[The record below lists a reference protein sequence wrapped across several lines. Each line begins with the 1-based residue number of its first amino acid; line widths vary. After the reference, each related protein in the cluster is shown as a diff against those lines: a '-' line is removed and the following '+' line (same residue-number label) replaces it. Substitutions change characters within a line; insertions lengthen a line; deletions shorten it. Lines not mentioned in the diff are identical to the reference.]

1 MKVILIG
8 YRASGKSSAGRH
20 LAQKLKLS
28 FVDTDQLI
36 EEASGLAIKD
46 MIALNGWPVFR
57 EKEKEA
63 VASLK
68 DTSLCVVSTGGGVIL
83 DEENRMTLKSLGPVI
98 YLQTPVSDILERLT
112 RDAEEEK
119 TRPQF
124 TAGSLA
130 EETQAV
136 LSQRIP
142 LYEAFADFT
151 VDTEGKS
158 VVRVAEEIYERLLE
172 QGVVSEI
179 NKAKKKLKR

>member
-8 YRASGKSSAGRH
+8 YRASGKSTVGRH
-20 LAQKLKLS
+20 LAKKLKLS

-46 MIALNGWPVFR
+46 MIAQTGWISFR

-63 VASLK
+63 VASLEGRGP
-68 DTSLCVVSTGGGVIL
+68 CVVSTGGGVIL
-83 DEENRMTLKSLGPVI
+83 DEENRALLKSLGVVV
-98 YLQTPVSDILERLT
+98 YLQTPASDILERLT
-112 RDAEEEK
+112 RDAGEEQ

-124 TAGSLA
+124 TAASLA

-142 LYEAFADFT
+142 LYEVCADFM

-179 NKAKKKLKR
+179 NKEKKKLKK